1 MVTLPY
7 VQDVTEPVQR
17 ILKHHDVTSAVRPH
31 RSLRQIL
38 VHPKDKVEDKHKTDC
53 VYQIPCKTCNMCY
66 IGETRRT
73 FGTRLEEHKK
83 EVETVTYRR
92 FTREARKCS
101 TNVEHKSAIPNH
113 ADRRNCVIDWEGAK
127 VVDKETN
134 RCARWIKEAIWI
146 RKTKPTMNR
155 DEGGYRL
162 SHVWDSL
169 LATPSSEQ

>member
-1 MVTLPY
+1 MIIIFYSIPCFFKINWIKCT
-7 VQDVTEPVQR
+7 Q
-17 ILKHHDVTSAVRPH
+17 
-31 RSLRQIL
+31 
-38 VHPKDKVEDKHKTDC
+38 TDC
-53 VYQIPCKTCNMCY
+53 VTIFHVRHAIYVTLVTQ
-66 IGETRRT
+66 
-73 FGTRLEEHKK
+73 EEQLVPDLKNIKK
-83 EVETVTYRR
+83 EVETVTSSE
-92 FTREARKCS
+92 TRKCS
-101 TNVEHKSAIPNH
+101 SNVEHKSAITDH

-169 LATPSSEQ
+169 LATPSE